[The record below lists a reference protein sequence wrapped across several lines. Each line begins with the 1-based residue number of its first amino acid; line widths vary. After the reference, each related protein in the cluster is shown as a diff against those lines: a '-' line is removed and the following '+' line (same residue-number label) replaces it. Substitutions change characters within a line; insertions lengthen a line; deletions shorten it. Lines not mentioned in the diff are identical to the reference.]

1 MKPNVFAV
9 KREIDD
15 WGIWYAIWLNGWS
28 NLWTIWVAVAIT
40 RHDKKLV
47 EQQEETNALNWTRT

>member
-15 WGIWYAIWLNGWS
+15 WGIWYSIWKNGWK
-28 NLWTIWVAVAIT
+28 NIWTIWVAVCIN
-40 RHDKKLV
+40 RHEVKLEKSDKRWASL
-47 EQQEETNALNWTRT
+47 